1 MAGSERFASGL
12 LPYLHHHPAALSKL
26 SLILHCYF
34 PNRFS
39 ANFRQILLFSSL
51 FVHQYFPGTSTS
63 SSDSPLSL
71 LRCFSPRNPPINA
84 ERQEHLFPNHQKSL
98 QSNSGYRCFNSFHF
112 SRNVSVVKYLPV
124 IWSLPFTS
132 SITVSPDLVFI
143 FPAQQYKDQPL
154 CCKYPWKSQSDPDL
168 VWSCQK
174 RCCYPKSSGR
184 WSRRNPESCEDP
196 DFSIQ
201 EPDL

>member
-1 MAGSERFASGL
+1 MIFWYIGRFHPFPSISAPL
-12 LPYLHHHPAALSKL
+12 LSPAKSPHKRKKDPRLFALSLFYPIFCGGIGTFFAWGKHRDSDKL
-26 SLILHCYF
+26 FLCLHCT
-34 PNRFS
+34 
-39 ANFRQILLFSSL
+39 IL
-51 FVHQYFPGTSTS
+51 
-63 SSDSPLSL
+63 
-71 LRCFSPRNPPINA
+71 NA

-98 QSNSGYRCFNSFHF
+98 KSNSGYRCFNSFHF

-154 CCKYPWKSQSDPDL
+154 CCKYPWKSQSNPDL